1 MILIKIKLL
10 KVVLNIHKP
19 KPSIHDKKCNRILV
33 HGDDNTK
40 MYEWKRTFLYLWI
53 STFIWFLY
61 KSPFLYCLGYWLLQ
75 LYEPSYSYVFVLL
88 LMDYM
93 CILKYCKKRQHRSW
107 YVDKSSGIPALQ
119 KATCHTLY
127 FVTRVFIYMYILYK

>member
-1 MILIKIKLL
+1 VFWHECVHTQTLSVMKYM
-10 KVVLNIHKP
+10 
-19 KPSIHDKKCNRILV
+19 CNRILV

-75 LYEPSYSYVFVLL
+75 LYEPSYSYVFVLTSVFWHECVHTQTL
-88 LMDYM
+88 SVM
-93 CILKYCKKRQHRSW
+93 KYI
-107 YVDKSSGIPALQ
+107 Y
-119 KATCHTLY
+119 LY
-127 FVTRVFIYMYILYK
+127 NMYMYINTLVTKYNVWHVAFCKAGSVLKFTP